1 MMKFLGKIFGIT
13 VLLVFLVS
21 AQVLGQTEK
30 KMVGTT
36 APDFTLKD
44 LDGKKISLHDYKGR
58 VILINFWGTWCKP
71 CWKENQELLRVR
83 EMYKKKGLEVLGI
96 VFLSPEPSVKY
107 TRETLKL
114 TYPILWS
121 TDEVLKAYG
130 ITRTSEIPRTFLVDQ
145 EGTIREDIIGPK
157 DFSFFE
163 ERVKKYLK

>member
-1 MMKFLGKIFGIT
+1 MKKIRKIYPVIF
-13 VLLVFLVS
+13 LLVFLLIDFVNS
-21 AQVLGQTEK
+21 ETKEKLLGK
-30 KMVGTT
+30 P

-44 LDGKKISLHDYKGR
+44 LNGKEISLYDYKGK
-58 VILINFWGTWCKP
+58 VVLINFWGTWCKP
-71 CWKENQELLRVR
+71 CWKENQELMRVR
-83 EMYKKKGLEVLGI
+83 EKYRKKGLEVLGI

-121 TDEVLKAYG
+121 TDEVLKAYT
-130 ITRTSEIPRTFLVDQ
+130 ITRASEIPRTFLVDQ
-145 EGTIREDIIGPK
+145 EGIIREDMIGPK